1 MGHTHTVSY
10 AEKFTPS
17 AGLKKSLIIII
28 VLGVVIAALGL
39 ILTIM
44 GEGVS
49 EGHGATAGHETAAT
63 HEASA
68 SHDAVHASNTPHE
81 HSAEHHGGP
90 VWLTRFWAALLM
102 NNFFFLGISL
112 LSIFFIA
119 INYLAS
125 AGWSAGLKR
134 VPEAMSAFLPYAG
147 VVMLVIF
154 LLGKGSLYHWTME
167 GITDPSSPNYDSII
181 AGKAP
186 YLNIPFF
193 VGRMIIIIGVWSL
206 FGIMFRKYSNL
217 EDNTGY
223 GDLTYFHKSFRLAAI
238 FLPFFGVSVSLAAWD
253 WMMSIDTHW
262 YSTIYSVYC
271 FATLFV
277 SCMIMMS
284 LLIIYLKE
292 NGYLENV
299 NESHLHDIGKFI
311 FAFSVFWAY
320 IWLSQFLLIWYA
332 NIPEEVLYYIPRFKG
347 HYQPLFFLN
356 LIVNFVLP
364 LLYLMTRDAKRKM
377 PVLKF
382 VSVILLVGHVLDV
395 YLLVM
400 PGTVG
405 DNNGMLIEVGLFLVY
420 LGAFLMVFF
429 NTLAK
434 HKLVPKNHPYLE
446 ESLHH
451 NI

>member
-1 MGHTHTVSY
+1 
-10 AEKFTPS
+10 
-17 AGLKKSLIIII
+17 
-28 VLGVVIAALGL
+28 
-39 ILTIM
+39 
-44 GEGVS
+44 
-49 EGHGATAGHETAAT
+49 
-63 HEASA
+63 
-68 SHDAVHASNTPHE
+68 
-81 HSAEHHGGP
+81 
-90 VWLTRFWAALLM
+90 
-102 NNFFFLGISL
+102 
-112 LSIFFIA
+112 
-119 INYLAS
+119 
-125 AGWSAGLKR
+125 
-134 VPEAMSAFLPYAG
+134 MS
-147 VVMLVIF
+147 
-154 LLGKGSLYHWTME
+154 T
-167 GITDPSSPNYDSII
+167 
-181 AGKAP
+181 
-186 YLNIPFF
+186 
-193 VGRMIIIIGVWSL
+193 
-206 FGIMFRKYSNL
+206 
-217 EDNTGY
+217 
-223 GDLTYFHKSFRLAAI
+223 
-238 FLPFFGVSVSLAAWD
+238 
-253 WMMSIDTHW
+253 
-262 YSTIYSVYC
+262 
-271 FATLFV
+271 
-277 SCMIMMS
+277 
-284 LLIIYLKE
+284 LIIYLKE

-382 VSVILLVGHVLDV
+382 VSVILLAGHVLDV

-400 PGTVG
+400 PGTVK

-434 HKLVPKNHPYLE
+434 HRLVPKNHPYLE